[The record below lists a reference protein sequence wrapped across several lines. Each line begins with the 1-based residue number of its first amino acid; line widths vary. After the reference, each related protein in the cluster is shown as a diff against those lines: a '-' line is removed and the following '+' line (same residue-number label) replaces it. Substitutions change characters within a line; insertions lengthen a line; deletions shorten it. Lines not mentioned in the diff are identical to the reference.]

1 MAGGVDGLLTQGTSS
16 VPGRVDER
24 ARAGSLKV
32 VVCLRSGL
40 LVAFWSGA
48 DSPGGGQGLEGL
60 RHSTRDTPRSDGPGF
75 EKGELGLIVRYT
87 DETDSV
93 VHSGCSGPCAG

>member
-60 RHSTRDTPRSDGPGF
+60 EGLRHSTRDTPGRTALASRR
-75 EKGELGLIVRYT
+75 VS
-87 DETDSV
+87 SV
-93 VHSGCSGPCAG
+93 